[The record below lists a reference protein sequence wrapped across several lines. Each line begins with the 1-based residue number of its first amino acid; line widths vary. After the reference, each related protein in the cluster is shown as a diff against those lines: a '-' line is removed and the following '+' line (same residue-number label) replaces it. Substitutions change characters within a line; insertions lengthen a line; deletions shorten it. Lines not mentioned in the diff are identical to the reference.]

1 MRKIVL
7 LSALVS
13 ILLPLTSHFSPLS
26 ACTNFIVCKKA
37 SADGSVFVTYNADSY
52 GAFMPLYHFPAA
64 KHGAGEMRKVYEWD
78 TNKYLGEIPEV
89 AETYNVIGNS
99 NEWQVT
105 IGETTFGGREE
116 MADSTGIIDYG
127 SLIYITLQR
136 AKTAREALQVMTSLV
151 EQFGYCSEGETFS
164 VADKDEAWMLEM
176 MGCGPDRTKEQGR
189 TVWVAVRIPDD
200 AIAAHANQS
209 RITKF
214 LDGRYV
220 QVKMKDLLN
229 PKAFAK
235 AERQLLKAN
244 QKPQTSNLKPQTL
257 MLCSDNV
264 VSYARTMGW
273 FEGKDADFSYNAAY
287 AKPDFSGRRYCEAR
301 VWSFFNRFADDFSE
315 YVPYAAGIEPN
326 TKEMPL
332 WIIPNKKVT
341 MQDIR
346 DAMRDHYEGT
356 PFALDSKGDIGGGIF
371 QMPYR
376 PSPLSFKLD
385 GQEVFNE
392 RPISTQQS
400 AFSFISQMR
409 SSLPREVGACFW
421 FGNDDGNMVA
431 YTPMYSCITR
441 RPKCFSGEGADDV
454 TVSMDNAFWVC
465 NWVSNMVYPRYSMMF
480 PSLKEVRDSLDAS
493 YAQLQPDIEAKAL
506 ALSTADERIRLLTDY
521 SCQKGDE
528 MIARWQQLAFFLIVK
543 YNDMVVKPTD
553 EQGRFLRNQYGGGA
567 KVVRP
572 GFPEAYARE
581 LLKQTGSRYLV
592 PEKEKKD

>member
-1 MRKIVL
+1 MSKKIIVMSMRKIVL
-7 LSALVS
+7 VLLSV
-13 ILLPLTSHFSPLS
+13 LS
-26 ACTNFIVCKKA
+26 LSSAFACTNFIVGKKA

-52 GAFMPLYHFPAA
+52 GAFMPLYHYPAA
-64 KHGAGEMRKVYEWD
+64 KHQAGEMRKVFEWD
-78 TNKYLGEIPEV
+78 TNKYLGEIPEA

-127 SLIYITLQR
+127 SLIYIALQR
-136 AKTAREALQVMTSLV
+136 SKTAREALQVMTSLV
-151 EQFGYCSEGETFS
+151 DQYGYCSEGETFS

-214 LDGRYV
+214 LDGRYT
-220 QVKMKDLLN
+220 QVKMKDL
-229 PKAFAK
+229 FAK
-235 AERQLLKAN
+235 KYALNAK
-244 QKPQTSNLKPQTL
+244 KPITNL
-257 MLCSDNV
+257 MVCSDNV
-264 VSYARTMGW
+264 VNYARKMGW
-273 FEGKDADFSYNAAY
+273 FEGSDAEFSYNAAY

-315 YVPYAAGIEPN
+315 YVPYAAGIEKDA
-326 TKEMPL
+326 KEMPL
-332 WIIPNKKVT
+332 WIIPNKKVSLE
-341 MQDIR
+341 DLR
-346 DAMRDHYEGT
+346 AAMRDHYEGT
-356 PFALDSKGDIGGGIF
+356 PFALDQKGDIGGGIF

-376 PSPLSFKLD
+376 PSPLSFKVD
-385 GQEVFNE
+385 DVEYFNE
-392 RPISTQQS
+392 RPISTQQT
-400 AFSFISQMR
+400 AWSFISQMR

-441 RPKCFSGEGADDV
+441 VPKCFSGEGADDV
-454 TVSMDNAFWVC
+454 TFSMDNAFWVC

-493 YAQLQPDIEAKAL
+493 YAQLQPEIEAKAL
-506 ALSTADERIRLLTDY
+506 ALPTAEERIKLLTDY
-521 SCQKGDE
+521 SCKKGDE

-543 YNDMVVKPTD
+543 YNDIVVKPTD
-553 EQGRFLRNQYGGGA
+553 EQGRFLRNKFGGGA

-572 GFPEAYARE
+572 GFPDAYARE
-581 LLKQTGSRYLV
+581 LLNQTGTKYLV
-592 PEKEKKD
+592 PKEEKK